1 MKLSSR
7 GIAITFIIVCLPGL
21 YAGHYGI
28 TTIIEGIR
36 PESRLR
42 PVGWLVIA
50 FILVGYLLYAGYIW
64 IAMGRP
70 RRALARAIWSGTI
83 WYNAACFLG
92 AAGSHYFFHTIPPLV
107 AAIWSIAAI
116 VLAFRARQDLLVA
129 HPISVN
135 AEATSAA
142 DLSSPIADPS
152 TPQPEQP

>member
-21 YAGHYGI
+21 YAGYYGI
-28 TTIIEGIR
+28 TVLTDGIR

-42 PVGWLVIA
+42 PAGWLVIA

-64 IAMGRP
+64 IATGRP
-70 RRALARAIWSGTI
+70 RPALARAIWSGTI

-92 AAGSHYFFHTIPPLV
+92 AAGFHHFFHTIPPLV
-107 AAIWSIAAI
+107 AACWSITAM
-116 VLAFRARQDLLVA
+116 VLAVLARRDLLVA
-129 HPISVN
+129 HPISGN